1 MTCSFSNSVSEGRN
15 TVDIPHTEPLQSIL
29 SQDQFRYPGNLGGL
43 LDRIVELGSSR
54 IGIAI
59 PNHLVTFSTYYD
71 QVCRIVQGLK
81 KIGLERNDKVLFI
94 SHNSLNYAF
103 ISLAVFRIGA
113 VLVPINPRIRHY
125 EMAHIA
131 SETRPKFVICQR
143 NNIPTTMRAFELLKE
158 RQLPRIISIDERDP
172 SAIFFGDLDLTRGES
187 LFESMEPDATAMV
200 VYTAA
205 MDGYP
210 LGAKLT
216 HASVFYDTAFVAD
229 LLYNE
234 DGVER
239 EVAASIL
246 PLFHT
251 YGFTAGILAPLAGG
265 VTSLLLNTSMGG
277 RRLVDVMEAYH
288 VTQIFSVPAIFFSI
302 MKPLSAHPGFLSRL
316 KNLTSGGIKMPMSLL
331 EKYRDLLGLTISE
344 GYGLTEASPV
354 VTWNRI
360 NRPTKFGTVGCP
372 LGCCQVKIVDDKGKE
387 LPQGHEGEVLV
398 RGLNLFS
405 GYLDQ
410 EEHTS
415 KAFLN
420 GWLRTGDLGSL
431 DEENYLILTGLKK
444 DMINIF
450 GLKVYPKEVERILL
464 HHPDIK
470 SARIWGEWDEK
481 YGNVVASEIVL
492 KPGRGMSVSEF
503 QNWCR
508 DNISPYK
515 IPRKIR
521 VRD

>member
-1 MTCSFSNSVSEGRN
+1 VN
-15 TVDIPHTEPLQSIL
+15 TTHTEPIQSIL

-43 LDRIVELGSSR
+43 LDRVIERGPSR
-54 IGIAI
+54 VGIAV
-59 PNHLVTFSTYYD
+59 PDHVLTFSTYYD
-71 QVCRIVQGLK
+71 QVCRTVHGLK
-81 KIGLERNDKVLFI
+81 NIGLERNDRVLFI
-94 SHNSLNYAF
+94 SHNCLNYAF

-113 VLVPINPRIRHY
+113 VLVPLNPRIRHY

-131 SETRPKFVICQR
+131 SETRPKFIICER
-143 NNIPTTMRAFELLKE
+143 NNIPTAMRAFELLE
-158 RQLPRIISIDERDP
+158 EHQLPRIITIDQRDP
-172 SAIFFGDLDLTRGES
+172 SAIFLGDLDLTRGES
-187 LFESMEPDATAMV
+187 LCEPMEPDATAMV

-216 HASVFYDTAFVAD
+216 HASVFYDAAFVAD
-229 LLYNE
+229 VLYGE
-234 DGVER
+234 GDPGP
-239 EVAASIL
+239 EVAGSIL

-251 YGFTAGILAPLAGG
+251 YGFAAAILTPLAGG

-302 MKPLSAHPGFLSRL
+302 LKPLSAHPGFLSRL
-316 KNLTSGGIKMPMSLL
+316 KNLTSGGIGMPMRLL
-331 EKYRDLLGLTISE
+331 EKYRDQLGLTISE

-360 NRPTKFGTVGCP
+360 NQPPKFGTVGYP
-372 LGCCQVKIVDDKGKE
+372 LACCQVKIVDDKGKE
-387 LPQGHEGEVLV
+387 LPPGHKGEVLV

-410 EEHTS
+410 EEHTR
-415 KAFLN
+415 KAFFN

-431 DEENYLILTGLKK
+431 DEENYLTLTGLKK

-492 KPGRGMSVSEF
+492 KPGRGMSISDL

-508 DNISPYK
+508 YNISLYK
-515 IPRKIR
+515 VPRKIR
-521 VRD
+521 IHT